1 MHGPRFAPVF
11 KECLHCKSTFKAFQ
25 CKIKQGQ
32 GKFCSHPCGIA
43 YRKRPVKDRLLEYV
57 DKSGD
62 CWIWTGHKD
71 PNGYGRLNID
81 LVPRLAHRLMME
93 LEGHQITPDQ
103 FVCHKCD
110 NPSCVNP
117 AHLFIGTAADNSGD
131 MTQKGRSCRGERNGH
146 SKLTENEVLD
156 IRKRYDG
163 GEVQS
168 KIAKEY
174 GLHQVTVSEIVTRKI
189 WKHV

>member
-1 MHGPRFAPVF
+1 MRSPRTAPVF
-11 KECLHCKSTFKAFQ
+11 KECLHCKNTFKAFQ
-25 CKIKQGQ
+25 SKIRLGQ
-32 GKFCSHPCGIA
+32 GKFCSPKCGTDHG
-43 YRKRPVKDRLLEYV
+43 KRPVKDRVLECI

-62 CWIWTGHKD
+62 CWIWTGYKD

-81 LVPRLAHRLMME
+81 LKPRLVHRLMME
-93 LEGHQITPDQ
+93 LEGHQLTPSQ
-103 FVCHKCD
+103 YVCHKCD

-117 AHLFIGTAADNSGD
+117 DHLFVGTAADNSAD
-131 MTQKGRSCRGERNGH
+131 MAAKGRSCRGEKQGQ

-156 IRKRYDG
+156 IRKRYEG

>member
-1 MHGPRFAPVF
+1 MLVRKPPVF
-11 KECLHCKSTFKAFQ
+11 KNCLHCSKEFKTWE
-25 CKIKQGQ
+25 CKIKLGL
-32 GKFCSHPCGIA
+32 GKYCSHKCGTDHS
-43 YRKRPVKDRLLEYV
+43 KRPVDVRLWENV

-62 CWIWTGHKD
+62 CWIWTGFKD
-71 PNGYGRLNID
+71 PNGYGRLCINGT
-81 LVPRLAHRLMME
+81 PRLTHRLMME

-103 FVCHKCD
+103 YVCHKCD

-117 AHLFIGTAADNSGD
+117 DHLFIGTAADNSAD
-131 MTQKGRSCRGERNGH
+131 MAAKGRSCRGEKQGQ
-146 SKLTENEVLD
+146 SKLTENDVFD
-156 IRKRYDG
+156 IRKRYEG

-168 KIAKEY
+168 KIAKDY